1 MKYSIK
7 RQLITVFISI
17 LIGALLLL
25 WFLNTGFLGTYYMQD
40 RERMLVEAYS
50 RLNEAANDGRITTD
64 DFNNEL
70 WTLSNI
76 YNISIV
82 VIDADANLQQSS
94 GIDAN
99 TIVSVLQERLFS
111 SDESNI
117 EKLEETDAYIMERTL
132 VPHDEVSY
140 LQMWGVLD
148 NGNLFMI
155 RTPVEGMKQN
165 ANIANR
171 FLLIVA
177 LFVLGVG
184 AVFILV
190 VSGRISGPI
199 SSLTEISKEMAALN
213 FDVHYEGNEKN
224 EIGVLGQQMNVLSD
238 TLEKTISELKTANA
252 ELTQDIKRKEE
263 IDEMRKEF
271 LSNVSHELKTPL
283 ALIMSYA
290 EGLKENINQDEESRD
305 FYCDV
310 IIDEAGKMDGMV
322 KQLLALNQLEFGQEQ
337 ISMEHFNLTELILG
351 HLSSSK
357 ILFEQDGITPSLT
370 IRGTAVDP
378 FKTFPDKEDT
388 VLAWGDS
395 FKIEEVFTN
404 YMSNAIHYA
413 GGEKRIEIAVTV
425 EEDKVRVTVF
435 NTGTQIPEESLG
447 RVFEKFYK
455 VDKARTREYG
465 GSGVGLSIVKA
476 IMDLH
481 GQAFGVYNRDDGV
494 AFFFELAMK

>member
-1 MKYSIK
+1 MKYTIK

-25 WFLNTGFLGTYYMQD
+25 WFLNNGFLGRYYMQD
-40 RERMLVEAYS
+40 RERTLIDAYDS
-50 RLNEAANDGRITTD
+50 LNRAAADGSMSSD
-64 DFNNEL
+64 AFSDEL

-82 VIDADANLQQSS
+82 VIDSDAKLRQSS
-94 GIDAN
+94 GSDAE
-99 TIVSVLQERLFS
+99 TIVTVLQQRLFS
-111 SDESNI
+111 NDETGI
-117 EKLEETDAYIMERTL
+117 EKLKENDRYILERTL
-132 VPHDEVSY
+132 PKEGAVSY

-155 RTPVEGMKQN
+155 RTPVEGMKAN
-165 ANIANR
+165 AELANR
-171 FLLIVA
+171 LLLIIA
-177 LFVLGVG
+177 FFVLCVG

-190 VSGRISGPI
+190 VSNRISGPI
-199 SSLTEISKEMAALN
+199 SSLTKLSEDMAALN
-213 FDVHYEGNEKN
+213 FDVRYEGTEQN
-224 EIGVLGQQMNVLSD
+224 EIGVLGHQMNVLSD
-238 TLEKTISELKTANA
+238 TLRQTIGELKTANA

-290 EGLKENINQDEESRD
+290 EGLKENVNEDEESRN

-310 IIDEAGKMDGMV
+310 IVDEAGKMDRMV

-337 ISMEHFNLTELILG
+337 ISMEHFNLTELILQY
-351 HLSSSK
+351 LTSSK
-357 ILFEQDGITPSLT
+357 ILYEQNGISVSFFIDDREIVLFADSLDKEDDVYVWGDAFRIEEVLT
-370 IRGTAVDP
+370 NYMTNALHHAAGEKKIRICLN
-378 FKTFPDKEDT
+378 TFPDHVRAT
-388 VLAWGDS
+388 V
-395 FKIEEVFTN
+395 
-404 YMSNAIHYA
+404 Y
-413 GGEKRIEIAVTV
+413 
-425 EEDKVRVTVF
+425 
-435 NTGTQIPEESLG
+435 NTGEPIPDECLD
-447 RVFEKFYK
+447 RLFEKFYK

-481 GQAFGVYNRDDGV
+481 EQACGVSNTAGGV
-494 AFFFELAMK
+494 EFWFELSRK